1 MPKFIDRVA
10 TAFVAACIAFIP
22 GFAITLIWGLSP
34 GSYDVHP
41 LAAVGRT
48 LDSMGLCL
56 AVIFIAIFL
65 FAYPVERWM
74 VKPEHNRWVAGTK
87 YLIVFGS
94 LAGLSLILG
103 LGRMLF
109 SGPQPG
115 FDNFTYLLTILTV
128 AAPVAGACAFVGRAL
143 YPSLLS
149 ARKAM
154 VASASALLVLML
166 IPLAV
171 PRFDDF
177 SPVYEAN
184 SANSFYPPELAQEL
198 SRGTWDVDEET
209 NAAGTHQTVSG
220 LLSDPTLKY
229 RLTWNC
235 RTVSHQ
241 EFTILA
247 QDQATGKTIFER
259 SQSCNSPEP
268 KFLHIDLGDAPIKV
282 ELLIFPADRATVS
295 DQPIDY
301 ESSDAF
307 VILAPETSNL
317 PANY

>member
-10 TAFVAACIAFIP
+10 TAFVAACVAFIP
-22 GFAITLIWGLSP
+22 GFAILVISSFSQGN
-34 GSYDVHP
+34 DVHP
-41 LAAVGRT
+41 LAGLSRG
-48 LDSMGLCL
+48 LDWVGLCL
-56 AVIFIAIFL
+56 AIIFVSIFL

-87 YLIVFGS
+87 YLIVFG
-94 LAGLSLILG
+94 AITVLG
-103 LGRMLF
+103 YVVVLGGSII
-109 SGPQPG
+109 SGPQTNFNNFSYG
-115 FDNFTYLLTILTV
+115 FTV
-128 AAPVAGACAFVGRAL
+128 IAIAAPFAGITAFFGRAL
-143 YPSLLS
+143 YPTFLN
-149 ARKAM
+149 ARKTMIAT
-154 VASASALLVLML
+154 SIALLLLMASPIL
-166 IPLAV
+166 LE
-171 PRFDDF
+171 RYSDE

-209 NAAGTHQTVSG
+209 LAAGTHQTVSG

-282 ELLIFPADRATVS
+282 KLLIYPTDRATVS
-295 DQPIDY
+295 DKPIDY